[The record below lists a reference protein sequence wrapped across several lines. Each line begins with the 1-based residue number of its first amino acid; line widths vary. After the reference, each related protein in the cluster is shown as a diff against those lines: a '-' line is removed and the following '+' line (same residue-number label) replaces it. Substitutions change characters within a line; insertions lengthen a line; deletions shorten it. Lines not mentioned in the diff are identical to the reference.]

1 MQMLN
6 KMRLKLLVAGLLS
19 TTVMVGCGSDKPEN
33 DAPVATPFGVTAAL
47 GALSGASCDLI
58 NAGGT
63 ILANVTT
70 TIDGTVPVNIQAR
83 DSDFPIIVECSGGNY
98 FDEGLESSQPNTT
111 TIKSLIPTR
120 AALTAV
126 ADNLAVTTLTD
137 LAVELFK
144 SLPASEKTS
153 AAAVASLDEIVRV
166 LAPALGA
173 NGGGLN
179 ILSAPSPVTSSGT
192 QVSDTPA
199 GKYAAYLAG
208 LALVAKDKGT
218 NAAGL
223 GQLLAGQ
230 VSAGNALDNDT
241 VTQLVNKVKA
251 YAQTNGNPELQSD
264 VNDDTSGAGGTAKKP
279 TPQSTGSTGSTGSS
293 GSTSSGA
300 TGG

>member
-1 MQMLN
+1 MQVLN
-6 KMRLKLLVAGLLS
+6 KMRLKLLVASLLS
-19 TTVMVGCGSDKPEN
+19 TVIVGCGSDKPEN
-33 DAPVATPFGVTAAL
+33 DAPVATSFGVTAAL
-47 GALSGASCDLI
+47 GALTGASCDLK

-70 TIDGTVPVNIQAR
+70 TIDGTVPVNIQAI

-98 FDEGLESSQPNTT
+98 FDEGLESSQPNST

-137 LAVELFK
+137 LAVELFR
-144 SLPASEKTS
+144 SLPANDRTS
-153 AAAVASLDEIVRV
+153 AAAVATLDEIVRV

-179 ILSAPSPVTSSGT
+179 ILSAPTPVTSSGT
-192 QVSDTPA
+192 PVSGTPA

-218 NAAGL
+218 NANGL
-223 GQLLAGQ
+223 GALLADQ
-230 VSAGNALDNDT
+230 VSSGAPLDTTT

-251 YAQTNGNPELQSD
+251 YAQTNGDAALQSD
-264 VNDDTSGAGGTAKKP
+264 VSDDASGAGGTAKKP
-279 TPQSTGSTGSTGSS
+279 TT
-293 GSTSSGA
+293 
-300 TGG
+300 TGGTTGGQNTGAGANGG